1 MRHTPARGAV
11 HDRSAM
17 TTTIKNTPE
26 LNSPGK
32 PGGPS
37 QNSENKP
44 GLSPRSNPVCLE
56 VSVTIRSSANEAGGP
71 AQPIREEAKSVI
83 VFDNGAVLRS
93 TLNLPVG
100 LTVTLSSPSGREVI
114 SRVVGGRNLPNL
126 KGYVEVEFLEP
137 VNDFWGIHKDSTPAP
152 VAAAAQPATSAAPR
166 EIPAPPT
173 PAPSAPARV
182 AVPAQAQAKPASV
195 SLGVGPKFED
205 QGQPEHVTA
214 PIATRE
220 SRTENVR
227 PGPEL
232 VNKDKEASGYNLSA
246 VADSTSLANWAA
258 HSFEPPA
265 EKPAI
270 SAKRETASIIS
281 PAPAHSRDFLSKGLM
296 AYDQPSSSSGA
307 SDGRMPLIVGV
318 AALVLAGVCGVVLF
332 MRRGPAPVPAAKTAV
347 ASAPSRPEPPPANTP
362 PEAVQAPQE
371 DTAQAAGQTQTEA
384 QPVSV
389 EQPQPAAAPATVPA
403 VVTGPAN
410 LNARPDSRADSRN
423 VRRQEK
429 SANAIK
435 PPEPS
440 TARQPVIAS
449 LKMSAPSAPAQTH
462 ADTGEGASP
471 VTEIAAAD
479 ASGVTPPAGLLT
491 SAGRIS
497 KPPSPPPGSPAPDV
511 PAVAPAPRTVH
522 EPKLI
527 SSVRPEY
534 PAAARQSNIQG
545 TVTVSASIDVNGKVV
560 SAKALNGSLLLRTA
574 AENSVRQ
581 WKYSPGTVD
590 GKPAPSQVTVGVE
603 FRMN

>member
-1 MRHTPARGAV
+1 
-11 HDRSAM
+11 M
-17 TTTIKNTPE
+17 TTTIKNSPE

-32 PGGPS
+32 PGAPS
-37 QNSENKP
+37 QNSENKA

-56 VSVTIRSSANEAGGP
+56 AIVTIRSLPNEAGAA

-100 LTVTLSSPSGREVI
+100 LKVTLSSPSGREVI
-114 SRVVGGRNLPNL
+114 SRVVGGRNLPSL

-137 VNDFWGIHKDSTPAP
+137 VNDFWGIHKDTTPAP
-152 VAAAAQPATSAAPR
+152 IAAAGQPVASVASR

-173 PAPSAPARV
+173 PPPSAPAR
-182 AVPAQAQAKPASV
+182 AAIPAQAHAKPGSV

-205 QGQPEHVTA
+205 KGEPEGVPA
-214 PIATRE
+214 PTSARE
-220 SRTENVR
+220 LRAENAR
-227 PGPEL
+227 PGSEL
-232 VNKDKEASGYNLSA
+232 VSRDKEVSGYNLSA
-246 VADSTSLANWAA
+246 VADSTSLANWAP
-258 HSFEPPA
+258 HTPQPPA
-265 EKPAI
+265 EKPGI
-270 SAKRETASIIS
+270 SAKIETASITS
-281 PAPAHSRDFLSKGLM
+281 HAPAHSHDFLSKGLM
-296 AYDQPSSSSGA
+296 AYEQPSSSSGA

-318 AALVLAGVCGVVLF
+318 AALVLAGVCGVVFF
-332 MRRGPAPVPAAKTAV
+332 MRRGPAPVPVAKTAV
-347 ASAPSRPEPPPANTP
+347 ASPPSRPEPPPANP
-362 PEAVQAPQE
+362 APEAVQAPQE
-371 DTAQAAGQTQTEA
+371 DAAQAAEQAQA

-389 EQPQPAAAPATVPA
+389 EESHPSPAAATVPA

-410 LNARPDSRADSRN
+410 LDTRAESRPGSRTDSRN

-429 SANAIK
+429 SANAVK

-449 LKMSAPSAPAQTH
+449 LKMGAPIAPAQTH
-462 ADTGEGASP
+462 ADSGEGAAP
-471 VTEIAAAD
+471 VSEIGAAD
-479 ASGVTPPAGLLT
+479 LTGGTPPAGLLT

-511 PAVAPAPRTVH
+511 PTVAPAPRTVR

-527 SSVRPEY
+527 SAVRPEY
-534 PAAARQSNIQG
+534 PAAARQSNVQG

-590 GKPAPSQVTVGVE
+590 GKPAPSQVTVSVE